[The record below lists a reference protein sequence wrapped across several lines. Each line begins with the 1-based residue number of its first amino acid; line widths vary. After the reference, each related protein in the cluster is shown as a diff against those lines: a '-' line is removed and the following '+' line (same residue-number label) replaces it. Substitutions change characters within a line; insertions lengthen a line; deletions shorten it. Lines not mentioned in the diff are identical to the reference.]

1 MRFVSITALP
11 EENLTLLCV
20 LALSFPAAAS
30 FKTGR
35 SVFFSAIL
43 SFWVLIVWFLFFPF
57 CPCFYELWCQFPAS
71 RKNSLFPTVYSLIH
85 IRADVWNK
93 GRRNIWFF
101 LNLGDP
107 TKEAVETRSLIIN
120 WSDVNTSER
129 QLLDRDQGNWT
140 LCLFVLWCLRWEKPT
155 FDITSKKLCP
165 ISSLWWQVVAGIWPS
180 DHSVTFWS
188 CPLTT
193 FCGVLP

>member
-43 SFWVLIVWFLFFPF
+43 SFWVLIVWFFFFPF

-129 QLLDRDQGNWT
+129 QLLDRDQANWT
-140 LCLFVLWCLRWEKPT
+140 LCLFDVWGGKSQRLTSHWKNYVLFIVSDGR
-155 FDITSKKLCP
+155 
-165 ISSLWWQVVAGIWPS
+165 WWQEFDLQTILSPS
-180 DHSVTFWS
+180 DLAH
-188 CPLTT
+188 
-193 FCGVLP
+193 